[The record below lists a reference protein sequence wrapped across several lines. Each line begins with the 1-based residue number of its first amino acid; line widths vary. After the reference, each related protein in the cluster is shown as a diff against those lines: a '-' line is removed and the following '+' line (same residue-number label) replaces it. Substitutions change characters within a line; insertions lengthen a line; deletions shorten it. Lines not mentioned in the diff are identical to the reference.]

1 MPRKTQP
8 LKASKA
14 KKQPTRTPVAD
25 PTPRAPPTTLPTTIK
40 LKITLKSASKV
51 QGPLKDS
58 PSAETPTRNLV
69 ADAAPALPTLL
80 PTLVNPVLVNPV
92 KAVKAPKPLPPMKR
106 IECIVSIKYC
116 IDLKRF
122 GGTSIPLSLSRTRES
137 IEVNSVYLT
146 PIMWNTKL
154 KRKEE
159 KKSQTT
165 KLAQPIYLLI
175 RLARRLVRRLPY
187 Q

>member
-25 PTPRAPPTTLPTTIK
+25 PAPRTPPTTLPTTIK
-40 LKITLKSASKV
+40 LKITPKSTSKV

-69 ADAAPALPTLL
+69 ADAAPALPTLP
-80 PTLVNPVLVNPV
+80 PTLVNPVLVNQV
-92 KAVKAPKPLPPMKR
+92 KAVKAPKPPPPMKR

-116 IDLKRF
+116 IDLERF
-122 GGTSIPLSLSRTRES
+122 GGTSIPLSLPSNPPTDFEVIFRTA
-137 IEVNSVYLT
+137 Y
-146 PIMWNTKL
+146 
-154 KRKEE
+154 
-159 KKSQTT
+159 
-165 KLAQPIYLLI
+165 
-175 RLARRLVRRLPY
+175 
-187 Q
+187 